1 MTTTQNSPVSPERIT
16 EPSAADL
23 ASPKAVTL
31 LQRVILPQPGDPVKV
46 RSLYV
51 DETGTKRVRSRTH
64 DDATIAAGSEIS
76 FATYFNAFP
85 ASYWRRWTVLSTVV
99 LSMRVSGPGRVD
111 VYRSKADGSI
121 IHVTGTTTTGE
132 DRTLEFELDLTP
144 FEDGGWY
151 WFDVSADDS
160 PVTVHQAAWWAPQ
173 APVREARLSIGICTY
188 NRPDDCVSALSALA
202 GDPVVSELISR
213 VIVADQG
220 SKKVRDADGFATAS
234 QALGERLLL
243 VEQGNLG

>member
-51 DETGTKRVRSRTH
+51 DETGTKRVRSRTR

-85 ASYWRRWTVLSTVV
+85 ASYWRRWTVLKSVV
-99 LSMRVSGPGRVD
+99 LALRVSGTGRVD

-121 IHVTGTTTTGE
+121 IHVTGAMFAGE
-132 DRTLEFELDLTP
+132 GRALEFELDLTP

-151 WFDVSADDS
+151 WFDVTTEDD
-160 PVTVHQAAWWAPQ
+160 PVDVHEAAWYAPQ
-173 APVREARLSIGICTY
+173 AAEQEARLSI
-188 NRPDDCVSALSALA
+188 
-202 GDPVVSELISR
+202 
-213 VIVADQG
+213 
-220 SKKVRDADGFATAS
+220 
-234 QALGERLLL
+234 
-243 VEQGNLG
+243 

>member
-1 MTTTQNSPVSPERIT
+1 MTTTQNPVSPELAS

-23 ASPKAVTL
+23 ASGKAVTL
-31 LQRVILPQPGDPVKV
+31 LQRVILPRPGDPLKV

-51 DETGTKRVRSRTH
+51 DEQGAKRVKSSSRS
-64 DDATIAAGSEIS
+64 DASVAAGNEVS

-85 ASYWRRWTVLSTVV
+85 ASYWRRWTVLPSVV

-202 GDPVVSELISR
+202 
-213 VIVADQG
+213 
-220 SKKVRDADGFATAS
+220 
-234 QALGERLLL
+234 
-243 VEQGNLG
+243 